1 MNQVKKMRDKLF
13 DLSVGAFV
21 RAKLAWESNSSLLLL
36 AAGFVILF
44 HGYTKGSL
52 AYAADGDG
60 DRWGSVCSKIMT
72 ELEGDLGSLLTACAG
87 IGAVCAAAMG
97 GFKMAWTLIVVSVG
111 SFVLGEYYQIF
122 FNECSG

>member
-21 RAKLAWESNSSLLLL
+21 RAKLALEDNSSLLLL
-36 AAGFVILF
+36 AAGLVILF

-52 AYAADGDG
+52 AYAATG
-60 DRWGSVCSKIMT
+60 DRWGSVCNKIMT

-122 FNECSG
+122 FNECSGS